1 MGCVVCL
8 TLRPPLA
15 RRLGAGPGL
24 QLGAGPEA
32 NRLQRCHYPVVRPS
46 RRREALAIGLAAVTL
61 LCVLAIVALDS
72 LVRDVGR
79 ADLAQLDAL
88 GTIPYMVTIATS
100 TATGAL
106 VALRRPAHPVGWLF
120 LALGVSIALGGL
132 LDSYGRY
139 GAVARPGSVPA
150 ADLAAVLGDGIFVL
164 WFVLVALILHQTP
177 TGSALTL
184 SLIHI

>member
-1 MGCVVCL
+1 MVRDMAGAFRWAECVCL
-8 TLRPPLA
+8 TLRPPPA

-24 QLGAGPEA
+24 CLRAGPEA
-32 NRLQRCHYPVVRPS
+32 NRLQRCHDQVVRPS

-61 LCVLAIVALDS
+61 LCVVAIVVLDS

-120 LALGVSIALGGL
+120 LAWVSASRSVACSTATAGTARSRALAA
-132 LDSYGRY
+132 SRRRTWPRCS
-139 GAVARPGSVPA
+139 AVASSSRGSCWSP
-150 ADLAAVLGDGIFVL
+150 
-164 WFVLVALILHQTP
+164 
-177 TGSALTL
+177 
-184 SLIHI
+184 